1 MGRSITE
8 RQPDGTVIYKAD
20 RYQEVPDL
28 DLLTLLLGEFQAA
41 PTELRQKTETHIA
54 F

>member
-8 RQPDGTVIYKAD
+8 RQSDGTVIYKAD

-28 DLLTLLLGEFQAA
+28 DLLTLLLGELQAA
-41 PTELRQKTETHIA
+41 LTEPRHRPETHIA